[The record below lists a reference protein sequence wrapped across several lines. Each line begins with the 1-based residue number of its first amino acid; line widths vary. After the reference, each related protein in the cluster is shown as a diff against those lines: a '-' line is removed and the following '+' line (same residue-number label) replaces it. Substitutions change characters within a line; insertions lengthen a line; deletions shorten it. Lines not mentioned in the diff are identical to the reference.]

1 MRLCMSESSGE
12 LTPPLES
19 PEEVSKTGQMLAG
32 LLAASPEPVTLGM
45 LAEWTGNSS
54 EEVQTELVRLGYNPL
69 TPVGELGVL
78 LRVSQKEL
86 SDETEKLQKRHGVDE
101 IRSEK
106 DIPGVY
112 GNERLDYAVRL
123 IKLKSLREQTP
134 ESLNLSPESPRSS
147 AFLKNRKKLAS
158 QPDIKNI
165 RCFSILPIIV
175 TFAFKILD
183 YNCVVF
189 IHQRNTFFKALYT
202 QTT

>member
-1 MRLCMSESSGE
+1 VRLCMSESSGE

-123 IKLKSLREQTP
+123 IKLKSLREQLEEAEKNP
-134 ESLNLSPESPRSS
+134 DSVKSRYDEPVYGLNPKQYEAAQKLLDDSDFMEYNGIIAINALRKIDSLLG
-147 AFLKNRKKLAS
+147 KLG
-158 QPDIKNI
+158 
-165 RCFSILPIIV
+165 LG
-175 TFAFKILD
+175 
-183 YNCVVF
+183 
-189 IHQRNTFFKALYT
+189 
-202 QTT
+202 

>member
-1 MRLCMSESSGE
+1 MSESSGE

-123 IKLKSLREQTP
+123 IKLKSLREQLEEAEKNP
-134 ESLNLSPESPRSS
+134 DSVKSRYDEPVYGLNPKQYEAAQKLLDDSDFMEYYGIIAINALRKIDSLLG
-147 AFLKNRKKLAS
+147 KLG
-158 QPDIKNI
+158 
-165 RCFSILPIIV
+165 LG
-175 TFAFKILD
+175 
-183 YNCVVF
+183 
-189 IHQRNTFFKALYT
+189 
-202 QTT
+202 

>member
-69 TPVGELGVL
+69 TPVGELGGL

-123 IKLKSLREQTP
+123 IKLKSLREQLEEAEKNP
-134 ESLNLSPESPRSS
+134 DSVKSRYDEPVYGLNPKQYEAAQKLLDDSDFMEYNGIIAINALRKIDSLLG
-147 AFLKNRKKLAS
+147 KLG
-158 QPDIKNI
+158 
-165 RCFSILPIIV
+165 LG
-175 TFAFKILD
+175 
-183 YNCVVF
+183 
-189 IHQRNTFFKALYT
+189 
-202 QTT
+202 

>member
-1 MRLCMSESSGE
+1 MSESSGE

-123 IKLKSLREQTP
+123 IKLKSLREQLEEAEKNP
-134 ESLNLSPESPRSS
+134 DSVKSRYDEPVYGLNPKQYEAAQKLLDDSDFMEYNGIIAINALRKIDSLLG
-147 AFLKNRKKLAS
+147 KLG
-158 QPDIKNI
+158 
-165 RCFSILPIIV
+165 LG
-175 TFAFKILD
+175 
-183 YNCVVF
+183 
-189 IHQRNTFFKALYT
+189 
-202 QTT
+202 

>member
-123 IKLKSLREQTP
+123 IKLKSLREQLEEAEKNP
-134 ESLNLSPESPRSS
+134 DSVKSRYDEPVYGLNPKQYEAAQKLLDDSDFMEYNGIIAINALRKIDSLLG
-147 AFLKNRKKLAS
+147 KLG
-158 QPDIKNI
+158 
-165 RCFSILPIIV
+165 LG
-175 TFAFKILD
+175 
-183 YNCVVF
+183 
-189 IHQRNTFFKALYT
+189 
-202 QTT
+202 